1 MKLEDVELH
10 CDDAQNDDVLFSE
23 NEKLSGS
30 MNSRNMQDNVLPNLM
45 GGCRS
50 PSLVNSTNQMQN
62 SMDIQFR
69 DLKHLID
76 KPHCKNDL
84 TKSAPYFKK
93 PSNNLSMIQIIND
106 QEKHDLLGE
115 ESKSMKQEESF
126 EV

>member
-1 MKLEDVELH
+1 MH

-23 NEKLSGS
+23 NEKLSES
-30 MNSRNMQDNVLPNLM
+30 VNSRNMQDNVLPNLM
-45 GGCRS
+45 GDCRS

-62 SMDIQFR
+62 SMDIQYR

-76 KPHCKNDL
+76 RPHSKNDL

-106 QEKHDLLGE
+106 KERHDLLVE
-115 ESKSMKQEESF
+115 ESKLMKQEESY